1 MAERLNRTLV
11 ESARAMLSHSNLP
24 NRFWAEAVSTAA
36 YLRNRTTTSANE
48 EQLTPYEKWHG
59 HKPDIS
65 NLKVFGCAAY
75 SHVSNAQ
82 RRKLDKKARRM
93 CFVGYSKNPKGYR
106 LIDINTDKVIIRRD
120 VVFNESDF
128 RFLNRKDGTESVP
141 ILPDLFDEPEDEG
154 EMFDEP
160 EETRSEELP
169 RRSERNLEEP
179 LRRSERTV
187 QRPDYYGHSESAD
200 TTTTEFADTAIVP
213 EHRAC
218 IMQEIP
224 EPVSFDEALKSPHA
238 KYWKLATDAEY
249 QSLVDNDTWDLVEPP
264 EGRAVV
270 GCKWVFKVKY
280 DGEGKVERFK
290 SRLVAKGYSQRYGR
304 YGIDFEET
312 FSPVVH
318 FSSVRTL
325 LALAVQK
332 DMIVYQMDVVTAFLN
347 GELDEKIYMQQP
359 DGYQVSGKENLVY
372 KLKKSLYG
380 LKQAPRCWNRALR
393 EFMIQIGFVQSDAD
407 SCVFTRLNEHT
418 TIIAVYVDDLILIS
432 DVIEV
437 LLETKGLLSEQFRM
451 KDMGPLHYCLGVSV
465 VFGYTRSST

>member
-1 MAERLNRTLV
+1 
-11 ESARAMLSHSNLP
+11 
-24 NRFWAEAVSTAA
+24 
-36 YLRNRTTTSANE
+36 
-48 EQLTPYEKWHG
+48 
-59 HKPDIS
+59 
-65 NLKVFGCAAY
+65 
-75 SHVSNAQ
+75 
-82 RRKLDKKARRM
+82 M

-179 LRRSERTV
+179 LQRSERTV

-238 KYWKLATDAEY
+238 KDWKLATDAEY

-290 SRLVAKGYSQRYGR
+290 SRLVAKGYSQRYE
-304 YGIDFEET
+304 IDFEET

-332 DMIVYQMDVVTAFLN
+332 DMIVHQMDVVTAFLN
-347 GELDEKIYMQQP
+347 GELDEEIYMQQP

-380 LKQAPRCWNRALR
+380 LKQA
-393 EFMIQIGFVQSDAD
+393 
-407 SCVFTRLNEHT
+407 H
-418 TIIAVYVDDLILIS
+418 
-432 DVIEV
+432 
-437 LLETKGLLSEQFRM
+437 
-451 KDMGPLHYCLGVSV
+451 LGV
-465 VFGYTRSST
+465 GTEL